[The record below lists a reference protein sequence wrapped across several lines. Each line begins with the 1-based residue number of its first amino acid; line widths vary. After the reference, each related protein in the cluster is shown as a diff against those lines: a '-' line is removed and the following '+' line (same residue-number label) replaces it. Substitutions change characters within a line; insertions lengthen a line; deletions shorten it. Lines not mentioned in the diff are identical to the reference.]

1 VVTGFAA
8 SFSTVEQLSQ
18 IKRFQATSEIVS
30 NEPLLAQ
37 TPGDVS
43 NPVNRRIFG
52 VPLYSVPE
60 STDALPTIP
69 DGTV

>member
-1 VVTGFAA
+1 
-8 SFSTVEQLSQ
+8 
-18 IKRFQATSEIVS
+18 VS